1 MKCTTPPG
9 VVFFYMER
17 FINMIAL
24 LQRVNFADITVDG
37 SCIASMKN
45 GVLAFIAFEKG
56 DTAEKSRRM
65 LDRILKYRI
74 FSDSE
79 GKMNLNVN
87 EAGGNL
93 MLVSQF
99 TLAANTDR
107 GNRPSFDPAM
117 PPQEARQM
125 YDELVVY
132 ARSVKPGVQTGE
144 FSADMKIRLE
154 NDGPVTIS
162 LHI

>member
-1 MKCTTPPG
+1 
-9 VVFFYMER
+9 
-17 FINMIAL
+17 MIAL

-99 TLAANTDR
+99 TLAADTDR

-117 PPQEARQM
+117 PPQETIRRSAVQVWSPLLRRKAEPSYRAPVISVPSRRRMFLRAR
-125 YDELVVY
+125 
-132 ARSVKPGVQTGE
+132 AKRSTSTTLFAWSE
-144 FSADMKIRLE
+144 
-154 NDGPVTIS
+154 
-162 LHI
+162 